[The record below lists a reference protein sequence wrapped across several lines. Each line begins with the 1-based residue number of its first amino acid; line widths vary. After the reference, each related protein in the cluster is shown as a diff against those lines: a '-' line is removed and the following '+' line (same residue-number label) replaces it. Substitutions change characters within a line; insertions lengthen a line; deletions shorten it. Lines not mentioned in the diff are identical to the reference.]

1 MVLERFG
8 KEPRRARA
16 QYHSFVADGV
26 DRGRRPEFQGGGLI
40 RSVGGWTA
48 VRGLQRGRE
57 GYATDERILGA
68 PEFVEQLRREIEEK
82 EHGPGEVSR
91 RAVSVRLL
99 IERVSQA
106 EGVRVESVE
115 GGGRRAELC
124 RVREGIAYLW
134 VEWLGRS
141 GWQLVVPLGV
151 RPESVYRAVR
161 RGNLDGERWQRLLES
176 K

>member
-124 RVREGIAYLW
+124 RVREGDSVSGGGVVRAEW
-134 VEWLGRS
+134 VAAGSAIGCEAGVSVS
-141 GWQLVVPLGV
+141 GCTT
-151 RPESVYRAVR
+151 R
-161 RGNLDGERWQRLLES
+161 
-176 K
+176 